1 MPGKE
6 MIYGLEVDMG
16 RVITGRNQI
25 AGKYAVEI

>member
-16 RVITGRNQI
+16 RVLIGWNQI
-25 AGKYAVEI
+25 AGKYTAGI